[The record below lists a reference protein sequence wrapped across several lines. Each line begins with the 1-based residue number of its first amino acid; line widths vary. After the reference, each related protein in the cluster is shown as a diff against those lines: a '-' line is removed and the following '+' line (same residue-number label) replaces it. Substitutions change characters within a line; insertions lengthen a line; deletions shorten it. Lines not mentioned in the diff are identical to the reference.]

1 MAFLRI
7 DRKQSGQYISIA
19 ETYRTEAGKVRTRI
33 LYNLGSVADYT
44 PEELQRIGSRL
55 YELGG
60 GELKTLFGE
69 NSKEVA
75 RYNYGYVQVY
85 NSIAKHY
92 KLDVLLKRVERKHK
106 LSFDLY
112 NSVLLLLL
120 ERLQEPC
127 SKRAS
132 WFNQSDYLGLQPV
145 ALHHLYRALDKL
157 ADNSKLLQ
165 RQIFETGR
173 DLFNR
178 QLDVVFYDVTTL
190 YFESQQENEGSLRQ
204 MGFGKDG
211 KIGKT
216 QILFCMLID
225 QDKQPVGYRI
235 FKGDTFEGHTFEKAL
250 DDLKN
255 EYQIEKV
262 IVVADRGMLSS
273 HNIEVTQQKGYEFI
287 LGERLK
293 NLPKKQQ
300 EELLD
305 INRYQKQ
312 WIYIDNEDQPIIVRY
327 TTLELEGKKIIAT
340 YSEKRAKKDR
350 HDREKKLQT
359 AQTLLKNPSLL
370 KKKPS
375 RFFLKAEN
383 NQQYVLDEAKIKQQE
398 RYDGF
403 LAISTNNTSLEAT
416 EILSQY
422 KQLFKI
428 EHSFRTFKSHLEMR
442 PMFHW
447 TNKRIEGH
455 ICLCYIAFTLLNH
468 VLLKTK
474 EANLNL
480 TENSLRKTLDKMQM
494 SLIEQ
499 DQKKI
504 YLRSAENQ
512 EQKQLISALK
522 LRPMPHVSKSHQLPK
537 IIL

>member
-7 DRKQSGQYISIA
+7 DRKKSGQYISIA
-19 ETYRTEAGKVRTRI
+19 ETYRTEEGKVRTRI
-33 LYNLGSVADYT
+33 LHNLGSVVDYT
-44 PEELQRIGSRL
+44 PEQLQRIGLNL
-55 YELGG
+55 YKLGG
-60 GELKTLFGE
+60 GELKALLGADA
-69 NSKEVA
+69 KEIA

-85 NSIAKHY
+85 SKVMKHY
-92 KLDVLLKRVERKHK
+92 GIDSILARLERKHK
-106 LSFDLY
+106 LKFNLY
-112 NSVLLLLL
+112 NSVLLMLL
-120 ERLQEPC
+120 ERLQDPC

-132 WFNQSDYLGLQPV
+132 WFNQSEYLGIKPV
-145 ALHHLYRALDKL
+145 ALHHLYRSLDKL
-157 ADNSKLLQ
+157 ADYSKLFQ

-178 QLDVVFYDVTTL
+178 KLDVVFYDVTTL
-190 YFESQQENEGSLRQ
+190 YFESEKEQDGSLRQ

-211 KIGKT
+211 KIGTT

-250 DDLKN
+250 EDLKK

-262 IVVADRGMLSS
+262 VVVADRGMLSS
-273 HNIEVTQQKGYEFI
+273 HNIELTQAKGYEFI

-305 INRYQKQ
+305 LTRYQKQ
-312 WIYIDNEDQPIIVRY
+312 WTYTDGDNEAIVIKY
-327 TTLELEGKKIIAT
+327 TTLEVEGKKIIAT

-359 AQTLLKNPSLL
+359 AQSLLKNPSLL
-370 KKKPS
+370 KKKS
-375 RFFLKAEN
+375 ARFFLKSEEKQN
-383 NQQYVLDEAKIKQQE
+383 YVLDVEKIKHQQK
-398 RYDGF
+398 YDGI
-403 LAISTNNTSLEAT
+403 LAISTNNTSLEIP

-428 EHSFRTFKSHLEMR
+428 EHTFRTFKSHLEMR

-447 TNKRIEGH
+447 TDKRIEGH
-455 ICLCYIAFTLLNH
+455 ICLCYIAYTLLNY

-474 EANLNL
+474 DLKEPF
-480 TENSLRKTLDKMQM
+480 TENSLRKTLNKMQL
-494 SLIEQ
+494 SVIEQ
-499 DQKKI
+499 
-504 YLRSAENQ
+504 NQ
-512 EQKQLISALK
+512 EQVYLTSATQPQQSSLMAAIGIS
-522 LRPMPHVSKSHQLPK
+522 PLPAVCKPSRFAK
-537 IIL
+537 INL

>member
-1 MAFLRI
+1 MSFLRI
-7 DRKQSGQYISIA
+7 DRKKSGQYISIA
-19 ETYRTEAGKVRTRI
+19 ETYRTTEGKVRTRI
-33 LYNLGSVADYT
+33 LYNLGSVAGYT
-44 PEELQRIGSRL
+44 PEQLQRIGKQL
-55 YELGG
+55 YKLGG
-60 GELKTLFGE
+60 SDLKPLLGPDA
-69 NSKEVA
+69 KEIA
-75 RYNYGYVQVY
+75 RYNYGYAQIYSTV
-85 NSIAKHY
+85 IKHY
-92 KLDVLLKRVERKHK
+92 GLDIILNRLARKHK
-106 LSFDLY
+106 LKFNLY
-112 NSVLLLLL
+112 NAVLLMLL
-120 ERLQEPC
+120 ERLQDPC
-127 SKRAS
+127 SKRAN
-132 WFNQSDYLGLQPV
+132 WFNQSEYLGVAPV
-145 ALHHLYRALDKL
+145 SLHHLYRALDKL
-157 ADNSKLLQ
+157 ADNNKLLQ

-178 QLDVVFYDVTTL
+178 KLDVVFYDVTTL
-190 YFESQQENEGSLRQ
+190 YFESEKEQEGNLRQ

-211 KIGKT
+211 KIGNT

-250 DDLKN
+250 EDLKT

-273 HNIEVTQQKGYEFI
+273 RNIELTQAKGYEFI

-300 EELLD
+300 DELLD
-305 INRYQKQ
+305 VSRYQKQ
-312 WIYIDNEDQPIIVRY
+312 WTYTDSDEQQIIIKY

-340 YSEKRAKKDR
+340 YSEKRAKKDK

-370 KKKPS
+370 KKKPA
-375 RFFLKAEN
+375 RFFLKAEEK
-383 NQQYVLDEAKIKQQE
+383 QSYVLDEEKVKQQE
-398 RYDGF
+398 KYDGI
-403 LAISTNNTSLEAT
+403 LAISTNNTTMAVT

-428 EHSFRTFKSHLEMR
+428 EHTFRTFKSHLEMR

-447 TNKRIEGH
+447 TDKRIEGH
-455 ICLCYIAFTLLNH
+455 ICLCYIAFTLLNY

-474 EANLNL
+474 NGKQPL
-480 TENSLRKTLDKMQM
+480 TENSLRKTLDKMQV

-499 DQKKI
+499 HQEHTF
-504 YLRSAENQ
+504 LRSADNPQQQ
-512 EQKQLISALK
+512 ELLTVLGIRQI
-522 LRPMPHVSKSHQLPK
+522 PHICKSTQLPK
-537 IIL
+537 ITL